1 MRAGD
6 LLFFSGLVAADAQGL
21 IERARLDPRQ
31 PYYGSSIE
39 AQMAY
44 LLAVAG
50 AVCRQAGTSLA
61 NVVRIQQMHT
71 DLTEFYPACQQWHH
85 RLPGVS
91 LPLAAFQVPAPL
103 LVPGCTVQ
111 LDLWVY
117 VP

>member
-1 MRAGD
+1 M
-6 LLFFSGLVAADAQGL
+6 
-21 IERARLDPRQ
+21 EH
-31 PYYGSSIE
+31 
-39 AQMAY
+39 
-44 LLAVAG
+44 LLAVADT
-50 AVCRQAGTSLA
+50 VCRQAGTSLA

-85 RLPGVS
+85 RLPGVP
-91 LPLAAFQVPAPL
+91 LPLAAFQVPALL